1 MIPRDVAGMQEQVV
15 QTADRLIKLPE
26 WGDLSEW
33 VMCQHSGTA
42 LFSAR
47 QWGNPMGR
55 RIAVLGQGGIG
66 LTFTMIAER
75 QGAGQ
80 IVGIDLEEYRCKTSS
95 SLGATHTINA
105 SNDDVVQASEQITE
119 GQMFDVVVDASGDPS
134 GLATAVDLVKEQG
147 QIISFSL
154 VDPKLVT
161 FDHRKWMAKNIQL
174 NATVIA
180 ATQEP
185 VQEIRD
191 IVALKERGWIDPGVL
206 KTHEMK
212 FEDVQNAYDQ
222 YEQYEDEII
231 NSVGNPFDPNL
242 HEAIEYTEN
251 SDIDD
256 NVIIDSDTTILP
268 NTHITA
274 NSRIGSNCNIGPNT
288 IIRESTIGKNC
299 KITSTVVDKSLI
311 HNNVSIGPFSHIREG
326 CIIEDEVE
334 IGRIEGF
341 NDAEMFWWL
350 VEDIMIS
357 SGLSSE

>member
-1 MIPRDVAGMQEQVV
+1 MKAARVVARRTIEFLDVPEPPALQEGEVQIKLESLSICGSDIYLEYDAELPEEDYPFLPGAPMHECAGVVVDSRDPQYDLGQRVIVIPRDVAGMQEQVV

-147 QIISFSL
+147 QIISFRL

-180 ATQEP
+180 ATQAP

-212 FEDVQNAYDQ
+212 FE
-222 YEQYEDEII
+222 
-231 NSVGNPFDPNL
+231 
-242 HEAIEYTEN
+242 EAQQAFEMYR
-251 SDIDD
+251 
-256 NVIIDSDTTILP
+256 L
-268 NTHITA
+268 
-274 NSRIGSNCNIGPNT
+274 R
-288 IIRESTIGKNC
+288 K
-299 KITSTVVDKSLI
+299 
-311 HNNVSIGPFSHIREG
+311 
-326 CIIEDEVE
+326 DEV
-334 IGRIEGF
+334 IKIAMSF
-341 NDAEMFWWL
+341 
-350 VEDIMIS
+350 
-357 SGLSSE
+357 

>member
-1 MIPRDVAGMQEQVV
+1 MKAARVVARRTIEFLDVPEPSDLQEGEVQIKLEALSICGSDIYLEYDAELPEEDYPFVPGAPMHECAGVVIDSRDPEYELGQRVIVIPRDVAGMQEQVV
-15 QTADRLIKLPE
+15 QTADRLIKLPD

-75 QGAGQ
+75 QGAEQ

-95 SLGATHTINA
+95 DLGATHTINA
-105 SNDDVVQASEQITE
+105 SNDHVVQASEEITK

-134 GLATAVDLVKEQG
+134 GLATAVDLVKQQG

-154 VDPKLVT
+154 VDPTVVT
-161 FDHRKWMAKNIQL
+161 FDHRKWMAKNIQM

-212 FEDVQNAYDQ
+212 FE
-222 YEQYEDEII
+222 
-231 NSVGNPFDPNL
+231 
-242 HEAIEYTEN
+242 EAQQAFEMYR
-251 SDIDD
+251 
-256 NVIIDSDTTILP
+256 L
-268 NTHITA
+268 
-274 NSRIGSNCNIGPNT
+274 R
-288 IIRESTIGKNC
+288 
-299 KITSTVVDKSLI
+299 
-311 HNNVSIGPFSHIREG
+311 
-326 CIIEDEVE
+326 EDEV
-334 IGRIEGF
+334 IKIAMSF
-341 NDAEMFWWL
+341 
-350 VEDIMIS
+350 
-357 SGLSSE
+357 

>member
-1 MIPRDVAGMQEQVV
+1 MKAARVIARRTIEFLDVPEPSALQEGEVQIKLESLSICGSDIYLEYDAELPEEDYPFVPGAPMHECAGVVIDSRDPEYDLGQRVIVIPRDVAGMQEQVV
-15 QTADRLIKLPE
+15 QTADRLIKLPD

-47 QWGNPMGR
+47 QWGNPMGK

-75 QGAGQ
+75 QGAKQ

-95 SLGATHTINA
+95 DLGATHTINA
-105 SNDDVVQASEQITE
+105 SNDDVVQASEEITE
-119 GQMFDVVVDASGDPS
+119 GQMFDVVVDASGDPA
-134 GLATAVDLVKEQG
+134 GLATAVDLVKQQG

-154 VDPKLVT
+154 VDPTVVT
-161 FDHRKWMAKNIQL
+161 FDHRKWMAKNIQM

-212 FEDVQNAYDQ
+212 FE
-222 YEQYEDEII
+222 
-231 NSVGNPFDPNL
+231 
-242 HEAIEYTEN
+242 EAQQAFEMYR
-251 SDIDD
+251 
-256 NVIIDSDTTILP
+256 L
-268 NTHITA
+268 
-274 NSRIGSNCNIGPNT
+274 R
-288 IIRESTIGKNC
+288 
-299 KITSTVVDKSLI
+299 
-311 HNNVSIGPFSHIREG
+311 
-326 CIIEDEVE
+326 EDEV
-334 IGRIEGF
+334 IKIAMSF
-341 NDAEMFWWL
+341 
-350 VEDIMIS
+350 
-357 SGLSSE
+357 

>member
-1 MIPRDVAGMQEQVV
+1 MKAARVVARRTIEFLDVPEPPALQEGEVQIKLESLSICGSDIYLEYDAELPEEDYPFLPGAPMHECAGVVVDSRDPQYDLGQRVIVIPRDVAGMQEQVV

-180 ATQEP
+180 ATQAP

-212 FEDVQNAYDQ
+212 FE
-222 YEQYEDEII
+222 
-231 NSVGNPFDPNL
+231 
-242 HEAIEYTEN
+242 EAQQAFEMYR
-251 SDIDD
+251 
-256 NVIIDSDTTILP
+256 L
-268 NTHITA
+268 
-274 NSRIGSNCNIGPNT
+274 R
-288 IIRESTIGKNC
+288 K
-299 KITSTVVDKSLI
+299 
-311 HNNVSIGPFSHIREG
+311 
-326 CIIEDEVE
+326 DEV
-334 IGRIEGF
+334 IKIAMSF
-341 NDAEMFWWL
+341 
-350 VEDIMIS
+350 
-357 SGLSSE
+357 

>member
-1 MIPRDVAGMQEQVV
+1 MKAARVIARRTIEFLDVPKPSALEEGEVQIKLESLSICGSDIYLEYDAELPEEDYPFVPGAPMHECAGVVIDSRDPEYDLGQRVIVIPRDVAGMQEQVV
-15 QTADRLIKLPE
+15 QTADRLIKLPD

-75 QGAGQ
+75 QGAEQ

-95 SLGATHTINA
+95 DLGATHTINA
-105 SNDDVVQASEQITE
+105 SNDDVVQASEEITE
-119 GQMFDVVVDASGDPS
+119 GQMFDVVVDASGDPA
-134 GLATAVDLVKEQG
+134 GLATAVDLVKQQG

-154 VDPKLVT
+154 VDPTVVT
-161 FDHRKWMAKNIQL
+161 FDHRKWMAKNIQM

-212 FEDVQNAYDQ
+212 FE
-222 YEQYEDEII
+222 
-231 NSVGNPFDPNL
+231 
-242 HEAIEYTEN
+242 EAQQAFEMYR
-251 SDIDD
+251 
-256 NVIIDSDTTILP
+256 L
-268 NTHITA
+268 
-274 NSRIGSNCNIGPNT
+274 R
-288 IIRESTIGKNC
+288 
-299 KITSTVVDKSLI
+299 
-311 HNNVSIGPFSHIREG
+311 
-326 CIIEDEVE
+326 EDEV
-334 IGRIEGF
+334 IKIAMSF
-341 NDAEMFWWL
+341 
-350 VEDIMIS
+350 
-357 SGLSSE
+357 

>member
-1 MIPRDVAGMQEQVV
+1 MKSARVIARRTIEFLDVPEPSDLQEGEVQIKLEALSICGSDIYLEYDAELPEEDYPFVPGAPMHECAGVVIDSRDPEYELGQRVIVIPRDVAGMQEQVV
-15 QTADRLIKLPE
+15 QTADRLIKLPD

-75 QGAGQ
+75 QGAEQ

-95 SLGATHTINA
+95 DLGATHTINA
-105 SNDDVVQASEQITE
+105 SNDHVVEASEEITK
-119 GQMFDVVVDASGDPS
+119 GQMFDVVVDASGDPA
-134 GLATAVDLVKEQG
+134 GLATAVDLVKQQG

-154 VDPKLVT
+154 VDPTVVT
-161 FDHRKWMAKNIQL
+161 FDHRKWMGKNIQM

-212 FEDVQNAYDQ
+212 FE
-222 YEQYEDEII
+222 
-231 NSVGNPFDPNL
+231 
-242 HEAIEYTEN
+242 EAQQAFEMYR
-251 SDIDD
+251 
-256 NVIIDSDTTILP
+256 L
-268 NTHITA
+268 
-274 NSRIGSNCNIGPNT
+274 R
-288 IIRESTIGKNC
+288 
-299 KITSTVVDKSLI
+299 
-311 HNNVSIGPFSHIREG
+311 
-326 CIIEDEVE
+326 EDEV
-334 IGRIEGF
+334 IKIAMSF
-341 NDAEMFWWL
+341 
-350 VEDIMIS
+350 
-357 SGLSSE
+357 

>member
-1 MIPRDVAGMQEQVV
+1 MKAARVIARRTIEFLDVPEPSALEEGEVQIKLESLSICGSDIYLEYDAELPEEDYPFVPGAPMHECAGVVIDSRDPEYDLGQRVIVIPRDVAGMQEQVV
-15 QTADRLIKLPE
+15 QTADRLIKLPD

-66 LTFTMIAER
+66 LTFTMIAEK
-75 QGAGQ
+75 QGAEQ

-95 SLGATHTINA
+95 DLGATHTINA
-105 SNDDVVQASEQITE
+105 SNDDVVQASEEITE
-119 GQMFDVVVDASGDPS
+119 GQMFDVVVDASGDPA
-134 GLATAVDLVKEQG
+134 GLATAVDLVKQQG

-154 VDPKLVT
+154 VDPTVVT
-161 FDHRKWMAKNIQL
+161 FDHRKWMAKNIQM

-212 FEDVQNAYDQ
+212 FE
-222 YEQYEDEII
+222 
-231 NSVGNPFDPNL
+231 
-242 HEAIEYTEN
+242 EAQQAFEMYR
-251 SDIDD
+251 
-256 NVIIDSDTTILP
+256 L
-268 NTHITA
+268 
-274 NSRIGSNCNIGPNT
+274 R
-288 IIRESTIGKNC
+288 
-299 KITSTVVDKSLI
+299 
-311 HNNVSIGPFSHIREG
+311 
-326 CIIEDEVE
+326 EDEV
-334 IGRIEGF
+334 IKIAMSF
-341 NDAEMFWWL
+341 
-350 VEDIMIS
+350 
-357 SGLSSE
+357 

>member
-1 MIPRDVAGMQEQVV
+1 MKAARVIARRTIEFLDVPEPSALEEGEVQIKLESLSICGSDIYLEYDAELPEEDYPFVPGAPMHECAGVVIDSRDPEYDLGQRVIVIPRDVAGMQEQVV
-15 QTADRLIKLPE
+15 QTADRLIKLPD

-75 QGAGQ
+75 QGAEQ

-95 SLGATHTINA
+95 DLGATHTINA
-105 SNDDVVQASEQITE
+105 SNDDVVQASEEITE
-119 GQMFDVVVDASGDPS
+119 GQMFDVVVDASGDPA
-134 GLATAVDLVKEQG
+134 GLATAVDLVKQQG

-154 VDPKLVT
+154 VDPTVVT
-161 FDHRKWMAKNIQL
+161 FDHRKWMAKNIQMD
-174 NATVIA
+174 ATVIA

-212 FEDVQNAYDQ
+212 FE
-222 YEQYEDEII
+222 
-231 NSVGNPFDPNL
+231 
-242 HEAIEYTEN
+242 EAQQAFEMYR
-251 SDIDD
+251 
-256 NVIIDSDTTILP
+256 L
-268 NTHITA
+268 
-274 NSRIGSNCNIGPNT
+274 R
-288 IIRESTIGKNC
+288 
-299 KITSTVVDKSLI
+299 
-311 HNNVSIGPFSHIREG
+311 
-326 CIIEDEVE
+326 EDEV
-334 IGRIEGF
+334 IKIAMSF
-341 NDAEMFWWL
+341 
-350 VEDIMIS
+350 
-357 SGLSSE
+357 

>member
-1 MIPRDVAGMQEQVV
+1 MKAARVVARRTIEFLDVPEPPALQEGEVQIKLESLSICGSDIYLEYDAELPEEDYPFLPGAPMHECAGVVVDSRDPQYDLGQRVIVIPRDVAGMQEQVV

-119 GQMFDVVVDASGDPS
+119 GQMFDVVIDASGDPS

-180 ATQEP
+180 ATQAP

-212 FEDVQNAYDQ
+212 FE
-222 YEQYEDEII
+222 
-231 NSVGNPFDPNL
+231 
-242 HEAIEYTEN
+242 EAQQAFEMYR
-251 SDIDD
+251 
-256 NVIIDSDTTILP
+256 L
-268 NTHITA
+268 
-274 NSRIGSNCNIGPNT
+274 R
-288 IIRESTIGKNC
+288 K
-299 KITSTVVDKSLI
+299 
-311 HNNVSIGPFSHIREG
+311 
-326 CIIEDEVE
+326 DEV
-334 IGRIEGF
+334 IKIAMSF
-341 NDAEMFWWL
+341 
-350 VEDIMIS
+350 
-357 SGLSSE
+357 

>member
-1 MIPRDVAGMQEQVV
+1 MKAARVVARRTIEFLDVPEPPALQEGEVQIKLESLSICGSDIYLEYDAELPEEDYPFLPGAPMHECAGVVVDSRDPQYDLGQRVIVIPRDVAGMQEQVV

-95 SLGATHTINA
+95 NLGATHTINA
-105 SNDDVVQASEQITE
+105 SNDDVVQAAEQITE

-154 VDPKLVT
+154 VDPKMVT

-180 ATQEP
+180 ATQAP

-212 FEDVQNAYDQ
+212 FE
-222 YEQYEDEII
+222 
-231 NSVGNPFDPNL
+231 
-242 HEAIEYTEN
+242 EAQQAFEMYR
-251 SDIDD
+251 
-256 NVIIDSDTTILP
+256 L
-268 NTHITA
+268 
-274 NSRIGSNCNIGPNT
+274 R
-288 IIRESTIGKNC
+288 K
-299 KITSTVVDKSLI
+299 
-311 HNNVSIGPFSHIREG
+311 
-326 CIIEDEVE
+326 DEV
-334 IGRIEGF
+334 IKIAMSF
-341 NDAEMFWWL
+341 
-350 VEDIMIS
+350 
-357 SGLSSE
+357 

>member
-1 MIPRDVAGMQEQVV
+1 MKSARVIARRTIEFLDVPEPSDLQEGEVQIKLEALSICGSDIYLEYDAELPEEDYPFVPGAPMHECAGVVIDSRDPEYELGQRVIVIPRDVAGMQEQVV
-15 QTADRLIKLPE
+15 QTADRLIKLPD

-75 QGAGQ
+75 QGAEQ

-95 SLGATHTINA
+95 NLGATHTINA
-105 SNDDVVQASEQITE
+105 SNDHVVEASEEITK
-119 GQMFDVVVDASGDPS
+119 GQMFDVVVDASGDPA
-134 GLATAVDLVKEQG
+134 GLATAVDLVKQQG

-154 VDPKLVT
+154 VDPTVVT
-161 FDHRKWMAKNIQL
+161 FDHRKWMAKNIQM

-212 FEDVQNAYDQ
+212 FE
-222 YEQYEDEII
+222 
-231 NSVGNPFDPNL
+231 
-242 HEAIEYTEN
+242 EAQQAFEMYR
-251 SDIDD
+251 
-256 NVIIDSDTTILP
+256 L
-268 NTHITA
+268 
-274 NSRIGSNCNIGPNT
+274 R
-288 IIRESTIGKNC
+288 
-299 KITSTVVDKSLI
+299 
-311 HNNVSIGPFSHIREG
+311 
-326 CIIEDEVE
+326 EDEV
-334 IGRIEGF
+334 IKIAMSF
-341 NDAEMFWWL
+341 
-350 VEDIMIS
+350 
-357 SGLSSE
+357 

>member
-1 MIPRDVAGMQEQVV
+1 MKAARVIARRTIEFLDVPEPSALEEGEVQIKLESLSICGSDIYLEYDAELPEEDYPFVPGAPMHECAGVVIDSRDPEYDLGQRVIVIPRDVAGMQEQVV
-15 QTADRLIKLPE
+15 QTADRLIKLPD

-66 LTFTMIAER
+66 LTFTMIAEK

-105 SNDDVVQASEQITE
+105 SNDDVVQASEEITE
-119 GQMFDVVVDASGDPS
+119 GQMFDVVVDASGDPA
-134 GLATAVDLVKEQG
+134 GLATAVDLVKQQG

-154 VDPKLVT
+154 VDPTVVT
-161 FDHRKWMAKNIQL
+161 FDHRKWMAKNIQM

-212 FEDVQNAYDQ
+212 FE
-222 YEQYEDEII
+222 
-231 NSVGNPFDPNL
+231 
-242 HEAIEYTEN
+242 EAQQAFEMYR
-251 SDIDD
+251 
-256 NVIIDSDTTILP
+256 L
-268 NTHITA
+268 
-274 NSRIGSNCNIGPNT
+274 R
-288 IIRESTIGKNC
+288 
-299 KITSTVVDKSLI
+299 
-311 HNNVSIGPFSHIREG
+311 
-326 CIIEDEVE
+326 EDEV
-334 IGRIEGF
+334 IKIAMSF
-341 NDAEMFWWL
+341 
-350 VEDIMIS
+350 
-357 SGLSSE
+357 

>member
-1 MIPRDVAGMQEQVV
+1 MKSARVIARRTIEFLDVPEPSDLQEGEVQIKLEALSICGSDIYLEYDAELPEEDYPFVPGAPMHECAGVVIDSRDPEYELGQRVIVIPRDVAGMQEQVV
-15 QTADRLIKLPE
+15 QTADRLIKLPD

-75 QGAGQ
+75 QGAEQ

-95 SLGATHTINA
+95 DLGATHTINA
-105 SNDDVVQASEQITE
+105 SNDHVVQASEEITK
-119 GQMFDVVVDASGDPS
+119 GQMFDVVVDASGDPA
-134 GLATAVDLVKEQG
+134 GLATAVDLVKQQG

-154 VDPKLVT
+154 VDPTVVT
-161 FDHRKWMAKNIQL
+161 FDHRKWMAKNIQM

-191 IVALKERGWIDPGVL
+191 IVALKERGWIDSGVL

-212 FEDVQNAYDQ
+212 FE
-222 YEQYEDEII
+222 
-231 NSVGNPFDPNL
+231 
-242 HEAIEYTEN
+242 EAQQAFEMYR
-251 SDIDD
+251 
-256 NVIIDSDTTILP
+256 L
-268 NTHITA
+268 
-274 NSRIGSNCNIGPNT
+274 R
-288 IIRESTIGKNC
+288 
-299 KITSTVVDKSLI
+299 
-311 HNNVSIGPFSHIREG
+311 
-326 CIIEDEVE
+326 EDEV
-334 IGRIEGF
+334 IKIAMSF
-341 NDAEMFWWL
+341 
-350 VEDIMIS
+350 
-357 SGLSSE
+357 

>member
-1 MIPRDVAGMQEQVV
+1 LKAARVVARRTIEFLDVPEPPALQEGEVQIKLESLSICGSDIYLEYDAELPEEDYPFLPGAPMHECAGVVVDSRDPQYDLGQRVIVIPRDVAGMQEQVV

-180 ATQEP
+180 ATQAP

-212 FEDVQNAYDQ
+212 FE
-222 YEQYEDEII
+222 
-231 NSVGNPFDPNL
+231 
-242 HEAIEYTEN
+242 EAQQAFEMYR
-251 SDIDD
+251 
-256 NVIIDSDTTILP
+256 L
-268 NTHITA
+268 
-274 NSRIGSNCNIGPNT
+274 R
-288 IIRESTIGKNC
+288 K
-299 KITSTVVDKSLI
+299 
-311 HNNVSIGPFSHIREG
+311 
-326 CIIEDEVE
+326 DEV
-334 IGRIEGF
+334 IKIAMSF
-341 NDAEMFWWL
+341 
-350 VEDIMIS
+350 
-357 SGLSSE
+357 

>member
-1 MIPRDVAGMQEQVV
+1 LKAARVIARRTIEFLDVPEPSALQEGEVQIKLESLSICGSDIYLEYDAELPEEDYPFVPGAPMHECAGVVIDSRDPEYDLGQRVIVIPRDVAGMQEQVV
-15 QTADRLIKLPE
+15 QTADRLIKLPD

-75 QGAGQ
+75 QGAEQ

-95 SLGATHTINA
+95 DLGATHTINA
-105 SNDDVVQASEQITE
+105 SNDDVVQASEEITE
-119 GQMFDVVVDASGDPS
+119 GQMFDVVVDASGDPA
-134 GLATAVDLVKEQG
+134 GLATAVDLVKQQG

-154 VDPKLVT
+154 VDPTVVT
-161 FDHRKWMAKNIQL
+161 FDHRKWMAKNIQM

-212 FEDVQNAYDQ
+212 FE
-222 YEQYEDEII
+222 
-231 NSVGNPFDPNL
+231 
-242 HEAIEYTEN
+242 EAQQAFEMYR
-251 SDIDD
+251 
-256 NVIIDSDTTILP
+256 L
-268 NTHITA
+268 
-274 NSRIGSNCNIGPNT
+274 R
-288 IIRESTIGKNC
+288 
-299 KITSTVVDKSLI
+299 
-311 HNNVSIGPFSHIREG
+311 
-326 CIIEDEVE
+326 EDEV
-334 IGRIEGF
+334 IKIAMSF
-341 NDAEMFWWL
+341 
-350 VEDIMIS
+350 
-357 SGLSSE
+357 

>member
-1 MIPRDVAGMQEQVV
+1 MKSARVIARRTIEFLDVPEPSDLQEGEVQIKLEALSICGSDIYLEYDAELPEEDYPFVPGAPMHECAGVVIDSRDPEYDLGQRVIVIPRDVAGMQEQVV
-15 QTADRLIKLPE
+15 QTADRLIKLPD

-75 QGAGQ
+75 QGAEQ

-95 SLGATHTINA
+95 DLGATHTINA
-105 SNDDVVQASEQITE
+105 SNDHVVEASEEITK
-119 GQMFDVVVDASGDPS
+119 GQMFDVVVDASGDPA
-134 GLATAVDLVKEQG
+134 GLATAVDLVKQQG

-154 VDPKLVT
+154 VDPTVVT
-161 FDHRKWMAKNIQL
+161 FDHRKWMAKNIQM

-212 FEDVQNAYDQ
+212 FE
-222 YEQYEDEII
+222 
-231 NSVGNPFDPNL
+231 
-242 HEAIEYTEN
+242 EAQQAFEMYR
-251 SDIDD
+251 
-256 NVIIDSDTTILP
+256 L
-268 NTHITA
+268 
-274 NSRIGSNCNIGPNT
+274 R
-288 IIRESTIGKNC
+288 
-299 KITSTVVDKSLI
+299 
-311 HNNVSIGPFSHIREG
+311 
-326 CIIEDEVE
+326 EDEV
-334 IGRIEGF
+334 IKIAMSF
-341 NDAEMFWWL
+341 
-350 VEDIMIS
+350 
-357 SGLSSE
+357 

>member
-1 MIPRDVAGMQEQVV
+1 MKAARVVARRTIEFLDVPEPPALQEGEVQIKLESLSICGSDIYLEYDAELPEEDYPFLPGAPMHECAGVVVDSRDPQYDLGQRVIVIPRDVAGMQEQVV

-75 QGAGQ
+75 QGAEQ

-95 SLGATHTINA
+95 NLGATHTINA

-180 ATQEP
+180 ATQAP

-212 FEDVQNAYDQ
+212 FE
-222 YEQYEDEII
+222 
-231 NSVGNPFDPNL
+231 
-242 HEAIEYTEN
+242 EAQQAFEMYR
-251 SDIDD
+251 
-256 NVIIDSDTTILP
+256 L
-268 NTHITA
+268 
-274 NSRIGSNCNIGPNT
+274 R
-288 IIRESTIGKNC
+288 K
-299 KITSTVVDKSLI
+299 
-311 HNNVSIGPFSHIREG
+311 
-326 CIIEDEVE
+326 DEV
-334 IGRIEGF
+334 IKIAMSF
-341 NDAEMFWWL
+341 
-350 VEDIMIS
+350 
-357 SGLSSE
+357 

>member
-1 MIPRDVAGMQEQVV
+1 MKAARVVARRTIEFLDVPEPPALQEGEVQIKLESLSICGSDIYLEYDAQLPEEDYPFLPGAPMHECAGVVVDSRDPQYDLGQRVIVIPRDVAGMQEQVV

-105 SNDDVVQASEQITE
+105 SNDDDIVQASEQITE

-212 FEDVQNAYDQ
+212 FE
-222 YEQYEDEII
+222 
-231 NSVGNPFDPNL
+231 
-242 HEAIEYTEN
+242 EAQQAFEMYR
-251 SDIDD
+251 
-256 NVIIDSDTTILP
+256 L
-268 NTHITA
+268 
-274 NSRIGSNCNIGPNT
+274 R
-288 IIRESTIGKNC
+288 K
-299 KITSTVVDKSLI
+299 
-311 HNNVSIGPFSHIREG
+311 
-326 CIIEDEVE
+326 DEV
-334 IGRIEGF
+334 IKI
-341 NDAEMFWWL
+341 AMSL
-350 VEDIMIS
+350 
-357 SGLSSE
+357 

>member
-1 MIPRDVAGMQEQVV
+1 MKAARVVARRTIEFLDVPEPPALQEGEVQIKLESLSICGSDIYLEYDAELPEEDYPFLPGAPMHECAGVVVDSRAPQYDLGQRVIVIPRDVAGMQEQVV

-95 SLGATHTINA
+95 NLGATHTINA

-180 ATQEP
+180 ATQAP

-212 FEDVQNAYDQ
+212 FE
-222 YEQYEDEII
+222 
-231 NSVGNPFDPNL
+231 
-242 HEAIEYTEN
+242 EAQQAFEMYR
-251 SDIDD
+251 
-256 NVIIDSDTTILP
+256 L
-268 NTHITA
+268 
-274 NSRIGSNCNIGPNT
+274 R
-288 IIRESTIGKNC
+288 K
-299 KITSTVVDKSLI
+299 
-311 HNNVSIGPFSHIREG
+311 
-326 CIIEDEVE
+326 DEV
-334 IGRIEGF
+334 IKIAMSF
-341 NDAEMFWWL
+341 
-350 VEDIMIS
+350 
-357 SGLSSE
+357 